1 MIEAEIWVL
10 LPHGPADTGELIGH
24 GDGGLVVTDAL
35 LEFERPAV

>member
-1 MIEAEIWVL
+1 MIEAEICVV
-10 LPHGPADTGELIGH
+10 LPHGPADTGELISH